1 MHFYIFNFDF
11 DLISKLEDA
20 GFTGTLFIYN
30 TNESDYFTKI
40 ARDVDVHKKI
50 KYMVAIRPHVISPEY
65 LVRIHKSIQEIS
77 KDNRLQI
84 NLISGHMKPD
94 EIDVVRTI
102 SEVSNKST
110 PVERSKYLI
119 KYIELL
125 SNLEERDKPDY
136 YVSVTNQFTYDVAA
150 KNNDKMI
157 IGYSQYLQ
165 NLYDLKNK
173 KVMISITPILRKTHK
188 EIEEVKS
195 SNIHKTSDLQM
206 FTYDEMNDLVNEL
219 KNEGI
224 NEVIYSSW
232 NSEDTEE
239 IINFVKQYNHKYK
252 GDMVL

>member
-1 MHFYIFNFDF
+1 MNFYIFNFDF

-30 TNESDYFTKI
+30 TNEADYFTKI

-65 LVRIHKSIQEIS
+65 LVRIDKSIKQIS

-102 SEVSNKST
+102 SEVSNRST
-110 PVERSKYLI
+110 PVERSKHLI

-150 KNNDKMI
+150 KNNEKMI
-157 IGYSQYLQ
+157 IGYSQYLE
-165 NLYDLKNK
+165 NFYDLKNK
-173 KVMISITPILRKTHK
+173 KVMISVTPILRKTNK
-188 EIEEVKS
+188 EIEELKNYHVR
-195 SNIHKTSDLQM
+195 NTSDLKM
-206 FTYDEMNDLVNEL
+206 FTYEEMTNLVNNL
-219 KNEGI
+219 KSDGI
-224 NEVIYSSW
+224 NEIIYSAWS
-232 NSEDTEE
+232 SEDTEE
-239 IINFVKQYNHKYK
+239 IINFVREYNQNNKENK
-252 GDMVL
+252 N